1 MHLLVL
7 AKRPVPGRAK
17 TRLIPRF
24 GPVGSAALATA
35 ALADTFDAV
44 RACRADR
51 VVVSFDGDPTGVV
64 PPDFEVFPQREGD
77 LADRLTG
84 AWADAG
90 GPGLQ
95 IGMDTPQVSAA
106 DLDVA
111 LDALDAPGTDA
122 VLGLAT
128 DGGWWSIGF
137 RTPHPEAFLG
147 IPTSQSDTGAL
158 QRDRLRDLGLT
169 TTDLVAKDDVDLPD
183 DVARVAALAPNGRFA
198 TVAAEL
204 LSSSRIAIGDEHL
217 S

>member
-1 MHLLVL
+1 M
-7 AKRPVPGRAK
+7 
-17 TRLIPRF
+17 IPRF
-24 GPVGSAALATA
+24 GPGGAAALAAA
-35 ALADTFDAV
+35 ALADTFDAA

-64 PPDFEVFPQREGD
+64 PADFEVFPQRNGD

-95 IGMDTPQVSAA
+95 IGMDTPQVGAA
-106 DLDVA
+106 DLDDA
-111 LDALDAPGTDA
+111 LNALDAPGTDA

-137 RTPHPEAFLG
+137 RAPHPEAFLG
-147 IPTSQSDTGAL
+147 IPTSQSDTGL
-158 QRDRLRDLGLT
+158 RQRERLRALNLI
-169 TTDLVAKDDVDLPD
+169 TTDLTVMDDVDLPD
-183 DVARVAALAPNGRFA
+183 DVARVAALAPQGRFA
-198 TVAAEL
+198 AVAAEL
-204 LSSSRIAIGDEHL
+204 LGGIDPRHL